1 MWFGITREERGTLH
15 ARRAAF
21 TLVELLVVIAIIG
34 VLVGLLLPAVQAAR
48 EAARR
53 MQCQNNMKQF
63 GLAMHNHMS
72 AFGSFPPGNVNYD
85 ESGNRFKT
93 GGWQHGQN
101 ELGWHWLPM
110 LFPYL
115 EQPGMWELVQRCEE
129 ERADQHISNPCDHC
143 EYFAEFEHLGREQLA
158 SFDKCPSAPSVS
170 GQFSDGSYGL
180 EALAKGNNYAACW
193 GSGDMLSWEEQE
205 TRGAFGTYYVHQ
217 DKIVTLGPPISAGDR
232 FQNRNGMQSRD
243 FTDGLSNTIA
253 MSEIIAAESQTDIRG
268 VWMSPAMGATIFS
281 AFRNPNSDEKDILA
295 ACGEDIADVTKP
307 RLACEEE
314 RDTAA
319 IYAAAR
325 SYHTG
330 GVNVLMADGGV
341 RFVTD
346 SVDNLNIWRPM
357 STAQNQEVIEGQ

>member
-1 MWFGITREERGTLH
+1 MNRH
-15 ARRAAF
+15 AKKGF

-85 ESGNRFKT
+85 EANNRYKT

-101 ELGWHWLPM
+101 ELGWHWLAM
-110 LFPYL
+110 LLPYM
-115 EQPGMWELVQRCEE
+115 EQNAVWELVQICEE
-129 ERADQHISNPCDHC
+129 DRAFSHTSNPCDHC
-143 EYFAEFEHLGREQLA
+143 EYLASTNHLGREQLGA
-158 SFDKCPSAPSVS
+158 FTQCPSAPLVT

-180 EALAKGNNYAACW
+180 EALAKGNNYAVSW
-193 GSGDMLSWEEQE
+193 GSGDMLSWENKA
-205 TRGAFGTYYVHQ
+205 TRGAFGTFWTTQ
-217 DKIVTLGPPISAGDR
+217 EKIIPQPDVAGDR
-232 FQNRNGMQSRD
+232 FQNRNGMKSRD
-243 FTDGLSNTIA
+243 FLDGMSNTMA
-253 MSEIIAAESQTDIRG
+253 MSEIIAADSRTDIRG

-281 AFRNPNSDEKDILA
+281 AFQSPNSDEKDILA
-295 ACGEDIADVTKP
+295 ACGDDIPDDGKKP

-314 RDTAA
+314 RDTAE

-325 SYHTG
+325 SYHSG

-341 RFVTD
+341 RFVSD
-346 SVDNLNIWRPM
+346 SVDNLNIWRPL
-357 STAQNQEVIEGQ
+357 STAQGGEVIPE